1 MEKSENIES
10 QREFLSKML
19 ELIPDLE
26 SNAGEISIVVSSYS
40 DMETYDVSTKNII
53 LTSRDGLKIT
63 FDISTYITYLRES
76 IESLEIR
83 LRRRQE
89 RKLFSESHSS

>member
-1 MEKSENIES
+1 MENIEA
-10 QREFLSKML
+10 QKEFLSKML

-26 SNAGEISIVVSSYS
+26 ANGPEISSIISTYS

-63 FDISTYITYLRES
+63 FEMDIYIQYLNDS

-83 LRRRQE
+83 LLRHQE
-89 RKLFSESHSS
+89 KKWFLKVIFHN

>member
-10 QREFLSKML
+10 QKEFLLKML

-26 SNAGEISIVVSSYS
+26 SNAGEISSVVSTYS
-40 DMETYDVSTKNII
+40 DMETYNILSKNVI
-53 LTSRDGLKIT
+53 LTSKDGLKIT

-83 LRRRQE
+83 STRRKQ
-89 RKLFSESHSS
+89 

>member
-1 MEKSENIES
+1 MENIENIEA
-10 QREFLSKML
+10 QKEFLSKML

-26 SNAGEISIVVSSYS
+26 SNGPAISSVVSTYS
-40 DMETYDVSTKNII
+40 DMETYDVATKNII

-63 FDISTYITYLRES
+63 FEMDIYIQYLNDS

-83 LRRRQE
+83 LRRSQE
-89 RKLFSESHSS
+89 KKMVSEGW

>member
-1 MEKSENIES
+1 MENIENIEA
-10 QREFLSKML
+10 QKEFLSKML
-19 ELIPDLE
+19 KLIPDLE
-26 SNAGEISIVVSSYS
+26 SNGPAISSIVSMYS
-40 DMETYDVSTKNII
+40 DMETYDILTKNII

-63 FDISTYITYLRES
+63 FALDNYIEYLHNS

-89 RKLFSESHSS
+89 KKLVSESGL

>member
-10 QREFLSKML
+10 QKEFLSKML

-26 SNAGEISIVVSSYS
+26 SNGLAISSVVSSYS
-40 DMETYDVSTKNII
+40 DMETYDILSKNII
-53 LTSRDGLKIT
+53 LTSNDGLKIT
-63 FDISTYITYLRES
+63 FDISSYITYLRES

-83 LRRRQE
+83 RMRIKQ
-89 RKLFSESHSS
+89 

>member
-1 MEKSENIES
+1 MEKSKNIES

-26 SNAGEISIVVSSYS
+26 SNAGEISSVVSAYS
-40 DMETYDVSTKNII
+40 DMETYDVATKNII

-63 FDISTYITYLRES
+63 FDITTYIQYLRES
-76 IESLEIR
+76 IESFEIR
-83 LRRRQE
+83 LMRR
-89 RKLFSESHSS
+89 KK